1 MYNTIIRSISES
13 YRALVFTSQAPLRHS
28 RPETHVSDSSLNM
41 LQQFLLTLA
50 AFTAL
55 SLSSAIPN
63 TNQLNKRSFSN
74 GPVITENF
82 PDPSIINVDGKWYSF
97 ATNNGN
103 SPSSFHV
110 QIAESDDFTT
120 WNYINQDAMPDMSNA
135 MWSNGQNVWA
145 PDVSQIVSLVHP
157 M

>member
-1 MYNTIIRSISES
+1 
-13 YRALVFTSQAPLRHS
+13 
-28 RPETHVSDSSLNM
+28 M

-63 TNQLNKRSFSN
+63 TNQLNKRGFSN

-82 PDPSIINVDGKWYSF
+82 PDPSIINVGGKWYSF

-103 SPSSFHV
+103 SPPSFHV

-120 WNYINQDAMPDMSNA
+120 WNYVNQDAMPDMSNA
-135 MWSNGQNVWA
+135 EWSNGQNVWA

-157 M
+157 FNSCDLWH